1 MRPSNELEA
10 VVRRFLDSR
19 IALDLDAMEAMH
31 STSEYVRQIGSDRDE
46 WGQGPDE
53 SMQVWID
60 SQSKDSWRVAD
71 TTLLR
76 IEAFENGDT
85 GWAAVEQERTL
96 VHGQVI
102 VYRITMVFLLERY
115 SWKLVQIHFS
125 IPVADEQVLRVDL
138 TSSLNNLLTSL
149 DGDGQSG
156 TADDTPVGT
165 LTTMFTDVVDS
176 TAISQSIG
184 DKEWSQ
190 LINAHFDAV
199 RDIIEG
205 EGGSVVKTIGDGG
218 MYVFGSATS
227 ALRAGVAIQQ
237 SVAAAD
243 GVRIRLRVG
252 IHTGE
257 VLRSG
262 SDYVGLTVSKA
273 ARVAAAAQGGQ
284 VLVSSTTVDLLN
296 TVEFTFDEAI
306 IANLKGI
313 DGTHLLLPLRWHLKK
328 D

>member
-10 VVRRFLDSR
+10 VVRRFLDAR
-19 IALDLDAMEAMH
+19 VALDRDAMEAMH
-31 STSEYVRQIGSDRDE
+31 STSEHVRQIGSDRDE
-46 WGQGPDE
+46 WGHGLDE
-53 SMQVWID
+53 TMKLWVD
-60 SQSKDSWRVAD
+60 SQFQDSWHVAD

-96 VHGQVI
+96 VNGQVF
-102 VYRITMVFLLERY
+102 VYRITMVFLLETY

-125 IPVADEQVLRVDL
+125 IPVADEQVIGVDL
-138 TSSLNNLLTSL
+138 TSTLDDLLTSL

-156 TADDTPVGT
+156 TADDTQVGT
-165 LTTMFTDVVDS
+165 LTTMFTDIVDS

-184 DKEWSQ
+184 DNAWSQ
-190 LINAHFDAV
+190 LINAHFDTV
-199 RDIIEG
+199 RDIVEG

-218 MYVFGSATS
+218 MYVFRSATS

-243 GVRIRLRVG
+243 GVEIRLRIG

-306 IANLKGI
+306 IADLKGI
-313 DGTHLLLPLRWHLKK
+313 DGTHLLLPLRWQLKK

>member
-1 MRPSNELEA
+1 MKLW
-10 VVRRFLDSR
+10 V
-19 IALDLDAMEAMH
+19 
-31 STSEYVRQIGSDRDE
+31 
-46 WGQGPDE
+46 
-53 SMQVWID
+53 D
-60 SQSKDSWRVAD
+60 SQFQDSWHVAD
-71 TTLLR
+71 ATLLR

-96 VHGQVI
+96 VNGQVF
-102 VYRITMVFLLERY
+102 VYRITMVFLLETY

-125 IPVADEQVLRVDL
+125 IPVADEQVIGVDL
-138 TSSLNNLLTSL
+138 TSTLDDLLTSL

-165 LTTMFTDVVDS
+165 LTMMFTDIVDS

-184 DKEWSQ
+184 DSEWSR
-190 LINAHFDAV
+190 LINAHFDTV
-199 RDIIEG
+199 RDIVEG

-227 ALRAGVAIQQ
+227 ALRASVAIQQ

-257 VLRSG
+257 VLSSG

-306 IANLKGI
+306 IADLKGI